1 MIPID
6 PHNEMAYSFVVF
18 GASGGLAKQKVF
30 PALWA
35 LYREN
40 RLPQGTKIFT
50 FCRSPLQTKAYR
62 LQVLP
67 YMDLDK
73 NRDPKKYNLFWTNV
87 HCLQGEYDKPEHYA
101 ALTEAMVRQEAKHNQ
116 VRANRIFYLALPPV
130 VFDQVTLNASRKCSS
145 PTGWTRIIVEK
156 PFARDD
162 VSYRVFQASL
172 CNSFRES
179 QIYLMDH
186 LLSRQ
191 VMQNF
196 FALRY
201 SNHLWGETLNNRHVA
216 AVMISVKSDLPVPA
230 SRADY
235 FNHMGII
242 RDLMTN
248 YMIQVVAMLAM
259 DQPYANTADDLRV
272 ERLKV
277 LRQVLTPNMGDVVL
291 AQYRNNRREEDPA
304 KCGYTEHSYI
314 PKDSFTPTFA
324 LLVLHINNRRWSGV
338 PFILRA
344 GKALNDSKSEVRIQY
359 KPVDCDSFHSDS
371 ADVRNELVLRS
382 FPTEEV
388 FMRMRLKRHGED
400 LCLRE
405 SEINLRVDDR
415 GPKGIQ
421 GLPGFLL
428 NVFQGDQT
436 LFMRTDEQCEIW
448 RIFSPILNSIDSDRP
463 RPLHYD
469 FGSRG
474 PLLAYRKAERAGF
487 VFFASDEW
495 HQSEETLEYTVKR
508 SKQLIGPY
516 TALKPVREPRSK
528 RTSKLSS

>member
-1 MIPID
+1 MLPID

-18 GASGGLAKQKVF
+18 GASGVLAKQKLF

-35 LYREN
+35 LYRDH
-40 RLPQGTKIFT
+40 RLPQGFKIFT
-50 FCRSPLQTKAYR
+50 FCRSHLQTKTLR

-73 NRDPKKYNLFWTNV
+73 SRDPKKYNLFWTNV
-87 HCLQGEYDKPEHYA
+87 HCVQGEYDRPEHYV
-101 ALTEAMVRQEAKHNQ
+101 ALGEAMARQEAKHGQ
-116 VRANRIFYLALPPV
+116 VQANRIFYLALPPV
-130 VFDQVTLNASRKCSS
+130 VFDQVTLNASRKCTSS
-145 PTGWTRIIVEK
+145 SGWTRIVVEK
-156 PFARDD
+156 PFGRDD
-162 VSYRVFQASL
+162 VSYRAFQTSL

-201 SNHLWGETLNNRHVA
+201 SNHLWGETLNHRHVA
-216 AVMISVKSDLPVPA
+216 AVMISVKSELSVSA
-230 SRADY
+230 GRADY
-235 FNHMGII
+235 FNHFGII

-248 YMIQVVAMLAM
+248 HMVQVLAMLTM
-259 DQPYANTADDLRV
+259 DQPYANTADDLRA

-277 LRQVLTPNMGDVVL
+277 LRQVLTPTMADVVL
-291 AQYRNNRREEDPA
+291 AQYRNNGREADPA
-304 KCGYTEHSYI
+304 KCGFTEHSYV

-324 LLVLHINNRRWSGV
+324 LVVLRINNRRWTGV

-344 GKALNDSKSEVRIQY
+344 GQALNDTKSEVRIQY
-359 KPVDCDSFHSDS
+359 KPADCDVFHGES
-371 ADVRNELVLRS
+371 ADARNELVLRS
-382 FPTEEV
+382 SPTEEL
-388 FMRMRLKRHGED
+388 FMRVRLKRHGED

-405 SEINLRVDDR
+405 SEINLRVDERR
-415 GPKGIQ
+415 GPRGVD
-421 GLPGFLL
+421 GYCGSLL
-428 NVFQGDQT
+428 NVIQGDQT

-448 RIFSPILNSIDSDRP
+448 RIFSPILSSIEFDRP

-474 PLLAYRKAERAGF
+474 PLQAYRQAERAGF

-495 HQSEETLEYTVKR
+495 HQSEATLEYTLKR
-508 SKQLIGPY
+508 SKQLIGPH
-516 TALKPVREPRSK
+516 TALRPVREPRSK
-528 RTSKLSS
+528 LSSKS